1 MPRLARDLTYN
12 RTENGHTDN
21 KVGDQ
26 LIEKMDEFDK
36 GFPNGVFADS
46 GNQIMPKINMR
57 ALSRYCSER
66 DIKPKDI
73 TEEEMEQFILH
84 EE

>member
-1 MPRLARDLTYN
+1 MARLARDLTYN

-26 LIEKMDEFDK
+26 LSEKMDKFEK
-36 GFPNGVFADS
+36 GFPDGVYADS

-66 DIKPKDI
+66 GTKPKNL
-73 TEEEMEQFILH
+73 TEKEMEQFIH
-84 EE
+84 HDE